1 MSQEDYFAEEF
12 IIFNRC
18 LMIVLEFMSFG
29 FVWWCFPISC
39 YNLHVLTVR
48 CGKIPHVYFGKKES
62 WSHFKLNVP
71 SEMSKN
77 AANLSEVWQMWP
89 KDLCMVWV
97 GHDASTLFEFTD
109 ARTAP
114 SNAPWRTELVTRK
127 PIGCGFFSSVPS
139 LKQKKPSGS
148 ENGWLEDYTLWKL
161 TWFQSYFKGKR
172 KN

>member
-1 MSQEDYFAEEF
+1 MPIKSYCKSMSQEDYFAEEF

-89 KDLCMVWV
+89 QNLCVVWV

-114 SNAPWRTELVTRK
+114 SNVPWRTELVTRK
-127 PIGCGFFSSVPS
+127 PIGCGFGKCTLPETNSHRD
-139 LKQKKPSGS
+139 LKMDDWKTTPS
-148 ENGWLEDYTLWKL
+148 EN
-161 TWFQSYFKGKR
+161 
-172 KN
+172 